1 MTIVFLGSS
10 HFGLPCLEALL
21 AGGHVL
27 PLVVTQT
34 PHPAGRG
41 RKPSATP
48 VAEWAANHAIPLIET
63 DDVNTPAIIE
73 SIAGHRPEVLV
84 VIAFGQ
90 KIGKTLVN
98 LPARGAINVHA
109 SLLPRWRGAAPI
121 NRAIMAGD
129 TVTGVSIITLADR
142 MDAGH
147 ILAQDET
154 AIDPEETA
162 GDLHD
167 RLALLATPLLVS
179 TLDQIQH
186 AAAVYRPQ
194 DESQVTLA
202 RKLKK
207 SDGYLDFGDAA
218 EALARRIRGLWP
230 WPGATA
236 DYLVRESGRCVRV
249 TIASAE
255 VVEGRPGLA
264 PGILDDR
271 LCVACGQGALR
282 VTAIKPAGSALMEF
296 KDFVNGRRTK
306 PGDAFIQVQG
316 LES

>member
-1 MTIVFLGSS
+1 MNIVYLGSS

-21 AGGHVL
+21 AADYGL

-41 RKPSATP
+41 RRPSPTP
-48 VAEWAANHAIPLIET
+48 VAEWAASHGIPLIET
-63 DDVNTPAIIE
+63 DDVNTPGMIE
-73 SIAGHRPEVLV
+73 SIAGRGPEVLV

-90 KIGKTLVN
+90 KIGTTLVN

-129 TVTGVSIITLADR
+129 LITGVSIITLADR

-154 AIDPEETA
+154 PIEPDETA

-167 RLALLATPLLVS
+167 RLALLAAPLLIS
-179 TLDQIQH
+179 TLDQVQH

-218 EALARRIRGLWP
+218 ADLARRIRGLWP

-236 DYLVRESGRCVRV
+236 DYLARDSGRCVRV

-255 VVEGRPGLA
+255 VVEGRPSLA
-264 PGILDDR
+264 PGTLDDR

-282 VTAIKPAGSALMEF
+282 IAAIKPAGSALMEF

-316 LES
+316 LEP